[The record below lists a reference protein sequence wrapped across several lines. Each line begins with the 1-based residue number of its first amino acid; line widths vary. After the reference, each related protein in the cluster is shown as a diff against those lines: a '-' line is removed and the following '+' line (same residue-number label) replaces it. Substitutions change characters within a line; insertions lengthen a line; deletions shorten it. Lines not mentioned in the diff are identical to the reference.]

1 MGFILNWVETAREEK
16 AAQPLPQSFGPD
28 QRWHKSENFSGYSQF
43 HWLLTVSRGPLCLGD
58 SGHNMLQHHSGDDSS
73 GQAELL
79 LPSSETLASDKK
91 QAAEHRLVQSLK
103 SCFIR
108 TLPLNN
114 TSSRGVLPAF
124 TPASQG
130 GMYTALQAKD
140 YTWRSGHK
148 TQLQERRCEATV
160 PLCFSVDIGDH
171 LPRLLS
177 PCNGLGVRWCRTLL
191 QRQSPDGCGMEKRL
205 SCFPN

>member
-1 MGFILNWVETAREEK
+1 MI
-16 AAQPLPQSFGPD
+16 PQGRLSSCCLH
-28 QRWHKSENFSGYSQF
+28 QR
-43 HWLLTVSRGPLCLGD
+43 
-58 SGHNMLQHHSGDDSS
+58 
-73 GQAELL
+73 LL
-79 LPSSETLASDKK
+79 LQTKNKLQSTDWSKASSHVSFAPW
-91 QAAEHRLVQSLK
+91 
-103 SCFIR
+103 
-108 TLPLNN
+108 PLNN

-124 TPASQG
+124 TPARQG

-148 TQLQERRCEATV
+148 TQLQESRCEATV

-177 PCNGLGVRWCRTLL
+177 PCNGLGVSWCRTLL